1 MKKNHMLALVL
12 SLSLLAGCQTAA
24 PTGTPAAGHEDDMVY
39 RTIGVTRD
47 TPLLTV
53 DGAEISAEKT
63 LFWLTQGVESWL
75 TGAGIS
81 LEDDWTQPY
90 GSTGMT
96 IAEAIKAD
104 ALSTTKFYQI
114 IENKALEVGV
124 VPTAEEE
131 QALTDAL
138 TKAIEQSGGE
148 ETFQQSLDQ
157 MCISRAGFEELNR
170 VSYLYELLQTKL
182 AADGTFGDG
191 YTMED
196 FLAEYGIY
204 AAKHIL
210 ISTRR
215 INADGTGYEDF
226 SDEEKAEAKAKAD
239 DLRAQLAAAGDSA
252 TLFDELM
259 NEYSEDGRDSSGNLY
274 FPQGYTYVYSAD
286 KVTSYDQTAMVPEF
300 EEGTKA
306 LQVGEISQPVQS
318 DYGYHIILR
327 IDVDTAGQAA
337 ADMLSAQSEKWMTMA
352 KVETTP
358 AYDELD
364 VKEFYRKLQ
373 TLREEL
379 APQETPQPSAEPS
392 PAN

>member
-53 DGAEISAEKT
+53 DGAEISAEKV
-63 LFWLTQGVESWL
+63 LFWLAQGVESGL
-75 TGAGIS
+75 KSGIS
-81 LEDDWTQPY
+81 LEEDWTQPY

-191 YTMED
+191 YTME
-196 FLAEYGIY
+196 EIG
-204 AAKHIL
+204 
-210 ISTRR
+210 
-215 INADGTGYEDF
+215 
-226 SDEEKAEAKAKAD
+226 
-239 DLRAQLAAAGDSA
+239 RAH
-252 TLFDELM
+252 
-259 NEYSEDGRDSSGNLY
+259 
-274 FPQGYTYVYSAD
+274 V
-286 KVTSYDQTAMVPEF
+286 
-300 EEGTKA
+300 
-306 LQVGEISQPVQS
+306 
-318 DYGYHIILR
+318 
-327 IDVDTAGQAA
+327 
-337 ADMLSAQSEKWMTMA
+337 
-352 KVETTP
+352 
-358 AYDELD
+358 
-364 VKEFYRKLQ
+364 
-373 TLREEL
+373 
-379 APQETPQPSAEPS
+379 
-392 PAN
+392 